1 VARDRLKNWPLY
13 AAAIRLH
20 DVRANKT
27 AGAIRLRQGD
37 FAMKPTRAI
46 TRRSVL
52 AGSAGVLA
60 SPAIIGR
67 ASAATRGV
75 TDTEI
80 VIGTM
85 TDLSGVTAVQG
96 VNNANAMRMAFEE
109 ANARGGVHGRKIK
122 WIVED
127 NEYIVPKAVQ
137 AMNKLLNRDNIFFA
151 IGNGGTPHNDA
162 VMPSMFEKDVP
173 NVFPLTCARSMYEP
187 FNRLKFGQFS
197 SYYDQM
203 RAGVKYFVE
212 QHGKKVIG
220 SMYQDT
226 DFGRDVH
233 AGVVAQLQASGLTLA
248 AETAHRPTDTD
259 FNAALA
265 RQHDAGCDLVC
276 MGTIVKDTTII
287 LQTARKMGW
296 NVQFVGQFA
305 SYSTAVAEAP
315 GEPAEGFYS
324 MAPALYRYPDYPEP
338 AVQAFT
344 AKYRK
349 AFGIDVNY
357 LGEAGYTSATFT
369 IAALEKAGRDL
380 TLGSFIGAMESMK
393 DWRDIFGGPALSMSP
408 ANHHASSQSFLSVVK
423 NKRWTPVVEQPLSF

>member
-1 VARDRLKNWPLY
+1 MNLTSAVS
-13 AAAIRLH
+13 
-20 DVRANKT
+20 
-27 AGAIRLRQGD
+27 
-37 FAMKPTRAI
+37 
-46 TRRSVL
+46 RRSIL
-52 AGSAGVLA
+52 AGSAGLIV
-60 SPAIIGR
+60 SPAIVGR
-67 ASAATRGV
+67 ATAVTRGV

-96 VNNANAMRMAFEE
+96 VNNANAMRMAFDEV
-109 ANARGGVHGRKIK
+109 NARGGIHGRTIR

-127 NEYIVPKAVQ
+127 MEYIVPKAVQ

-151 IGNGGTPHNDA
+151 VGNGGTPHNDA
-162 VMPSMFEKDVP
+162 VMPSMFEKNVP

-203 RAGVKYFVE
+203 RAAVKYFVG
-212 QHGKKVIG
+212 QRGKKIVG

-233 AGVVAQLQASGLTLA
+233 AGVVAQLQAMGLTLA

-259 FNAALA
+259 FNAAMA
-265 RQHDAGCDLVC
+265 RQHDAGCDLIC

-296 NVQFVGQFA
+296 SPDFCGQFA

-315 GEPAEGFYS
+315 GEPADGFYS
-324 MAPALYRYPDYPEP
+324 MAPALYRYPDDPKP

-344 AKYRK
+344 TKYRK
-349 AFGIDVNY
+349 TFGIDVNY
-357 LGEAGYTSATFT
+357 LGEAGYTCANFT
-369 IAALEKAGRDL
+369 SAALEKAGRDL
-380 TLGSFIGAMESMK
+380 TVDSFINAMESMT
-393 DWRDIFGGPALSMSP
+393 DWHDIFGGPALSMSP
-408 ANHHASSQSFLSVVK
+408 TNHHASSQSFLSVVR
-423 NKRWTPVVEQPLSF
+423 NRRWTPVIETPLSF

>member
-1 VARDRLKNWPLY
+1 MNATSAISRRL
-13 AAAIRLH
+13 
-20 DVRANKT
+20 
-27 AGAIRLRQGD
+27 
-37 FAMKPTRAI
+37 
-46 TRRSVL
+46 VL
-52 AGSAGVLA
+52 TGSAGLLA
-60 SPAIIGR
+60 APAIIGR
-67 ASAATRGV
+67 AAAATRGV

-96 VNNANAMRMAFEE
+96 VNNANAVRMAFDDL
-109 ANARGGVHGRKIK
+109 NAAGGIHGRKVH

-127 NEYIVPKAVQ
+127 MEYVVPKAVQ

-151 IGNGGTPHNDA
+151 LGNGGTPHNDA
-162 VMPSMFEKDVP
+162 VMPSMFEKNVP

-187 FNRLKFGQFS
+187 FNRLKFGQFA

-212 QHGKKVIG
+212 QRGKKVVG

-233 AGVVAQLQASGLTLA
+233 AGVVAQLQAQGLTPA

-265 RQHDAGCDLVC
+265 RQHDAGCDLIC

-296 NVQFVGQFA
+296 NVEFCGQFA

-324 MAPALYRYPDYPEP
+324 MAPALYRYPDDPNP

-349 AFGIDVNY
+349 TFGLDVNY

-369 IAALEKAGRDL
+369 IAALDKAGRDL
-380 TLGSFIGAMESMK
+380 TVDSFIGALESMK
-393 DWRDIFGGPALSMSP
+393 DWHDIFGGPALSMSP
-408 ANHHASSQSFLSVVK
+408 TNHHASSKSFLSQVK
-423 NKRWTPVVEQPLSF
+423 NKRWTPVTEQPLIF